1 MKTGNTMQRFDID
14 RWREKLIGQAAVAA
28 IPVMTHPGIEQTGHT
43 VREAVCD
50 GRVHYEAIRAL
61 CTRYPAA
68 AATMIMTLRSRP
80 RLSAP
85 GFSFPRTRSPA

>member
-50 GRVHYEAIRAL
+50 AASTTKPFARFARA
-61 CTRYPAA
+61 TR
-68 AATMIMTLRSRP
+68 RP
-80 RLSAP
+80 RP
-85 GFSFPRTRSPA
+85 P